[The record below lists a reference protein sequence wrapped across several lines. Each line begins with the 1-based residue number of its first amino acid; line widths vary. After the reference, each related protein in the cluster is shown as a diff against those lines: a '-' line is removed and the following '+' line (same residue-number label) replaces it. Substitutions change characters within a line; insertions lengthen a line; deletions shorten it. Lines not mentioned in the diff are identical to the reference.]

1 MRWGAGRS
9 GAAAAAAIASA
20 LLLAAAP
27 AAATQRP
34 AALVNPFQGTEAGA
48 EDFGTGGGAGNTYPG
63 ATAPFGMLNWSPD
76 TDPSLINFA
85 GGYTYSDPRI
95 KGFSLTHLSGAG
107 CSGYQDFPFIPTT
120 ERIDEAPATVG
131 TSDLDPDLL
140 AGFSHRQE
148 SASPGRYSVE
158 LDPSEPK
165 RRIGV
170 DLAADTRAGVGRFSY
185 PEGRPSNLLINAAGN
200 GMANPMTSVKI
211 DPAHNEISGVSETG
225 AFCWARGYFKIYM
238 VARFDK
244 RFADYGTW
252 TNDELAPR
260 SKAARDTAVN
270 ALNLKPLEGLPNP
283 GTSSTTA
290 QAGAYVGFGAGK
302 RVTARVGIS
311 FTSTAD
317 ARKALRAEVGDDTV
331 ASQARQAEARWND
344 ALGRVDVSGGSQRN
358 LRTFYST
365 LYHALLE
372 PRTFSDRDG
381 SYPLMGRNGGVGRT
395 QGTEYADFSGWD
407 TYRTQIPLLGI
418 LFPKRAA
425 DFADSLL
432 DFTDGGGCLPKW
444 SFGSTHSMI
453 MTGDPAD
460 QALSAL
466 DALGVDIDRDRALDA
481 MLRGAEG
488 DCTVADPPY
497 FERPGGQEYIDQG
510 YVGYEREAEYGR
522 DNSRFGN
529 PQGLWGPAAT
539 TLEYASA
546 DFAIA
551 RMAARN
557 CEGDVYTRMMR
568 RSGSWQNLFNPA
580 TKRIEP
586 RLRSGAWHSVAADS
600 RDGFVE
606 GSSAQYT
613 WMVPHDPA
621 GLAAALG
628 GRDAALARLDDF
640 FAELNTGQDS
650 EHAFLGNEPNLN
662 APWLYDW
669 LGRPSS
675 AQRIVREAQLSLYGP
690 GPGGYP
696 GNDDLG
702 TMSSWWVLAS
712 LGLYP
717 AIPGEDVLAIGSPLF
732 ESATLRLGGGR
743 ELRIR
748 APKAAPARPYV
759 AGLELGGSTHKS
771 PWLRFRKLRGGG
783 TLDFALAAE
792 PTRWGSAPKLAPP
805 SFGPR
810 RPAGGSCG

>member
-1 MRWGAGRS
+1 MRWGATRGS
-9 GAAAAAAIASA
+9 AAAAASLAA

-27 AAATQRP
+27 AAAQRP
-34 AALVNPFQGTEAGA
+34 AELVNPFMGTEAGA

-63 ATAPFGMLNWSPD
+63 ASAPFGMLNWSPD
-76 TDPSLINFA
+76 TNPSLVNFA
-85 GGYTYSDPRI
+85 GGYTYSDPQI
-95 KGFSLTHLSGAG
+95 KGFSLTHISGAG

-120 ERIDEAPATVG
+120 EAVTEAPATVG

-140 AGFSHRQE
+140 ASFSHEHEQ
-148 SASPGRYSVE
+148 ASPGRYSVT
-158 LDPSEPK
+158 LNPGQSK
-165 RRIGV
+165 RKIDVG
-170 DLAADTRAGVGRFSY
+170 LAADTRAAVGRFSY
-185 PEGRPSNLLINAAGN
+185 PRGQASNLLINAAGN
-200 GMANPMTSVKI
+200 GMANPMTSVRI
-211 DPAHNEISGVSETG
+211 DPRRHEVSGVSETG

-252 TNDELAPR
+252 TDDRLAPK
-260 SKAARDTAVN
+260 SKSAKDTAEN
-270 ALNLKPLEGLPNP
+270 ALNLKPLEGLPDP

-290 QAGAYVGFGAGK
+290 QAGAYVGFGRGK
-302 RVTARVGIS
+302 TVTARVGIS
-311 FTSTAD
+311 FTSRAD
-317 ARKALRAEVGDDTV
+317 AREALEAEVGDDDV
-331 ASQARQAEARWND
+331 RSQAWQTEQRWNR
-344 ALGRVDVSGGSQRN
+344 ALGRIDVDGGSRRN
-358 LRTFYST
+358 LRTFYSS

-381 SYPLMGRNGGVGRT
+381 SYPLMGRNDGTGT
-395 QGTEYADFSGWD
+395 TKGTEYADFSGWD

-418 LFPKRAA
+418 LYPKRAA

-432 DFTDGGGCLPKW
+432 DFSDESGCLPKW
-444 SFGSTHSMI
+444 SFGSTHSMV

-466 DALGVDIDRDRALDA
+466 DALGVEIDRSRALAA
-481 MLRGAEG
+481 MVRGAEG
-488 DCTVADPPY
+488 DCKVDEPPY
-497 FERPGGQEYIDQG
+497 VERPGGEEYIDQG
-510 YVGYEREAEYGR
+510 YVGYEREAEFGR
-522 DNSRFGN
+522 DNSRFGS
-529 PQGLWGPAAT
+529 PEGLWGPAAT

-551 RMAARN
+551 RMAARS
-557 CEGDVYTRMMR
+557 CESGIYARMME
-568 RSGSWQNLFNPA
+568 RSGNWRNLFNPA
-580 TKRIEP
+580 KGRLEP
-586 RLRSGAWHSVAADS
+586 RLRSGAWHHVDADS

-621 GLAAALG
+621 GLAEALG
-628 GRDAALARLDDF
+628 GRDATVARLDNF
-640 FAELNTGQDS
+640 FSELNTGQDS
-650 EHAFLGNEPNLN
+650 AHAFLGNEPNLN

-669 LGRPSS
+669 FGRPDRT
-675 AQRIVREAQLSLYGP
+675 QRIVRDAQLSLYGP

-732 ESATLRLGGGR
+732 RDAEVQVGGGHIL
-743 ELRIR
+743 EIR
-748 APKAAPARPYV
+748 APKAGPDRPYV
-759 AGLELGGSTHKS
+759 AGLTLDRARRQA
-771 PWLRFRKLRGGG
+771 PWMRFRELRHGG
-783 TLDFALAAE
+783 TLEFDLASR
-792 PTRWGSAPKLAPP
+792 PQSWGSAADLAPP

-810 RPAGGSCG
+810 RPAAGSCG